1 VHHVCSYCFSA
12 PNTGNFRKQVNNH
25 HRVKSPLPA
34 ISCKPNNYLAR
45 FNNMADKKTLIL
57 GATPDQSRYAYLAAN
72 RLVRSGHT
80 IVNVGIKTGEVAGV
94 AIEKPETIH
103 TDIDTITL
111 YVGPQKQESLY
122 DYIIQTH
129 PKRIIFNPGTE
140 NSHLRRLAHENGIAT
155 DYACTLVLLSIGQY

>member
-1 VHHVCSYCFSA
+1 L
-12 PNTGNFRKQVNNH
+12 PFRSPLLIPATFAKQVNNH
-25 HRVKSPLPA
+25 HHVKSHLPA
-34 ISCKPNNYLAR
+34 INCKPNNYLAR
-45 FNNMADKKTLIL
+45 LNNMADKKTLIL
-57 GATPDQSRYAYLAAN
+57 GATPNESRYASLAAN

-94 AIEKPETIH
+94 PIEKPETIH

-140 NSHLRRLAHENGIAT
+140 NSHLRRLAQENGIAT
-155 DYACTLVLLSIGQY
+155 EYACTLVLLSIGQY